1 MKRII
6 EEIKKYGI
14 IATILL
20 LITAITLVVNLLRD
34 IKELKE
40 KTLTEKQ
47 IREIVQQETKELEF
61 IKEYLINH

>member
-1 MKRII
+1 MKRVI